1 VAAGV
6 PKPITGRILPDTRPG
21 KRLRNELENH
31 HAMKIGKSTI
41 STGPFSI
48 ANCKSEHN
56 QQIHDGFVQKWW
68 IQNNMAP
75 DFVKAPTITWPCC
88 VEGLGFAV
96 GKSR

>member
-1 VAAGV
+1 MAAGV

-48 ANCKSEHN
+48 ANCKSQPEAKSHLE
-56 QQIHDGFVQKWW
+56 
-68 IQNNMAP
+68 
-75 DFVKAPTITWPCC
+75 ITRILLVYPMKNHHFSW
-88 VEGLGFAV
+88 LNHH
-96 GKSR
+96 